1 MKTSALVTVTTN
13 ASTAR
18 RPRHCSQL
26 PRDAPSDDR
35 APLPNRFC
43 GVDHDAPDATAA
55 RGADVVTPSPDAPP
69 PVLLRFDST
78 TPRVLRERFR
88 AGRLDALPCAC
99 KLVRLLDSAG
109 APDGDKSTPH
119 SS

>member
-1 MKTSALVTVTTN
+1 M
-13 ASTAR
+13 
-18 RPRHCSQL
+18 
-26 PRDAPSDDR
+26 
-35 APLPNRFC
+35 PNRFC

-109 APDGDKSTPH
+109 APDGALALVWIGVSAMGYTWGVWEIG
-119 SS
+119 